1 MDSEFIIMIKE
12 NKFYSYN
19 LGELPDGCKYCVKG
33 EKLVLFVTGL
43 CPRSCYF
50 CPISDKKYGKD
61 VIFANEK
68 NVNDFQDIIT
78 EAKNMDAKGAGI
90 TGGDPLIKIDR
101 TIEYIKLLK
110 QNFGGHFHIHL
121 YTSLNLVNENNLQRL
136 YESGLDEIRFHPDL
150 DSKINWEKISLAK
163 KFKWGIGIEI
173 PAIPTKFDEIK
184 ELIEFAHDK
193 INFINLNEL
202 EFADNSLSKLGE
214 LGFETKDEIGYAV
227 KGSVECGLK
236 LIDFIET
243 RKYKLKVNLCTAKL
257 KDKVQLTNRIKNEG
271 RNVKREFD
279 KITNEGLLIRG
290 ALYLPGF
297 YPGLTYENSKNEE
310 TKNKLDFFYNKLKD
324 IFKIKDSKISIDYEK
339 NRILLSKNDI
349 KMNKKK
355 FLNLGLT
362 PAIVTEYPTADQFEI
377 EVEVLK

>member
-1 MDSEFIIMIKE
+1 MIKE

-101 TIEYIKLLK
+101 TIKYIKLLK

>member
-1 MDSEFIIMIKE
+1 MIKE